1 MEKSKGSSGVV
12 NDYADL
18 EIIFDFFTDN
28 PQKVMPGDV
37 NSPKK
42 DSPFYDPY
50 WEAIRAMQESENFL
64 EGILLRSVD
73 CKRESHW
80 LVDQPE

>member
-1 MEKSKGSSGVV
+1 MDKKSSSAVV
-12 NDYADL
+12 EQYPDL
-18 EIIFDFFTDN
+18 QVIFDFFTDN

-50 WEAIRAMQESENFL
+50 WDAIRTMQESENFL
-64 EGILLRSVD
+64 EGTLLRSVD
-73 CKRESHW
+73 CKRKHR
-80 LVDQPE
+80 L

>member
-1 MEKSKGSSGVV
+1 MDKKSSSAVV
-12 NDYADL
+12 EQYPDL
-18 EIIFDFFTDN
+18 QVIFDFFTDN

-50 WEAIRAMQESENFL
+50 WDAIRTMQESDNFL
-64 EGILLRSVD
+64 EGTLLRSVD
-73 CKRESHW
+73 CKRKHE
-80 LVDQPE
+80 